1 MFFSLRDKVA
11 IVTGGASGIGLAVA
25 RRFSK
30 AGAKVMLADI
40 CDASELAKEI
50 DGKFLRTDVSIE
62 DEVARVIGTTIRE
75 FGRLD
80 IMVNNAGIQPLGVD
94 FSGITEALLTK
105 AFQTNVNGVA
115 FGIKYAARVMKH
127 GGRIIN
133 TASFVGLIGAP
144 KAAVY
149 GPTRAAVVQL
159 TRLAAMELAALGITV
174 NCICPGT
181 VRTPAVL
188 DIPDNPEIP
197 FVEKRTPL
205 GRLAEPE
212 EIAAAFHFL
221 ASDDAS
227 YLTGAIVPV
236 DGGITAGWRE
246 YDVVVPSNIVDGKW
260 IG

>member
-11 IVTGGASGIGLAVA
+11 IVTGGASGIGRAIA
-25 RRFSK
+25 QRFSQ
-30 AGAKVMLADI
+30 AGAKVVIADV
-40 CDASELAKEI
+40 CDAAKSADEI
-50 DGKFLRTDVSIE
+50 GGKYLRTDVSIE
-62 DEVARVIGTTIRE
+62 SEVAGVIDAVVAE

-94 FSGITEALLTK
+94 FSGVTEMLLAK
-105 AFQTNVNGVA
+105 AFQINVNGVA
-115 FGIKYAARVMKH
+115 YGIKHAARVMKN

-133 TASFVGLIGAP
+133 TASFVGLIGVP

-159 TRLAAMELAALGITV
+159 TKLGAMELAGKGVTV
-174 NCICPGT
+174 NCVCPGT
-181 VRTPAVL
+181 ARTPAVL

-221 ASDDAS
+221 ASDEAS
-227 YLTGAIVPV
+227 YLTGAIIPV
-236 DGGITAGWRE
+236 DGGITAGWHE
-246 YDVVVPSNIVDGKW
+246 YDVVAPSNIVEGRW
-260 IG
+260 TG